1 MLILSESILS
11 LGLATLAL
19 GQQMLSVNLY
29 LKFWIEFNSSC
40 VCLGLESTLL
50 VGLWSLTFLF
60 LLLPFGDWGGW
71 ETCLVHSEHR
81 SPISVFCF
89 CSWLFD
95 IVWKYHGKILKIL
108 KMGIENWKKIT
119 LLKYDFYLTIWIIS
133 FPFGIPAVVI
143 LRISVITR
151 K

>member
-60 LLLPFGDWGGW
+60 LLLPFGDWGVW

-108 KMGIENWKKIT
+108 KMGIENWKKNNT
-119 LLKYDFYLTIWIIS
+119 TEIWFLFNNLENI
-133 FPFGIPAVVI
+133 FPFWHSSSGDI
-143 LRISVITR
+143 
-151 K
+151 KDFCDN